1 MICAKYAEAGFL
13 KMLMSAEI
21 SAKFAAIEADLSF
34 AISGEGEAKPHS
46 R

>member
-1 MICAKYAEAGFL
+1 MPKAEFKNANE
-13 KMLMSAEI
+13 SAEI

-34 AISGEGEAKPHS
+34 AKSGEGEAKPHS